1 MAIDINKLKSL
12 FIVDETTE
20 EKKDDA
26 ATTNTENKTVVNTTQ
41 QQTTGKA
48 DAHLTETLFK
58 ALADN
63 NLQGFDYFEYKQSLK
78 TLRGMLDEPTAFKSA
93 FATAATM
100 GVTKDK
106 LIETANFYLKVL
118 AKEKEKF
125 DAAAKSQ
132 GAGTVDAKRK
142 DIDTAKKSITEKS
155 ELIRKLTDEIS
166 AAQAKINELQAFIIQ
181 AESKI
186 SETSQNFVAS
196 YITVSSEITSDI
208 EKIKQHIQ

>member
-12 FIVDETTE
+12 FIVDETKE
-20 EKKDDA
+20 
-26 ATTNTENKTVVNTTQ
+26 ENKDNSSTATTVVNTTQ
-41 QQTTGKA
+41 QQQQQQTGKE
-48 DAHLTETLFK
+48 DAKITETLFK
-58 ALADN
+58 ALSDN
-63 NLQGFDYFEYKQSLK
+63 NLQSFDYFEFKQSLK

-100 GVTKDK
+100 GITKEK
-106 LIETANFYLKVL
+106 LIESANFYLKVL

-142 DIDTAKKSITEKS
+142 DIEAAKKSITEKS

-196 YITVSSEITSDI
+196 YISVSSEITSDI